1 MWKFVTDGEGDKENV
16 AKSKDVAK
24 SETVLN
30 VKIASAVSETRSDSE
45 RVADTAVLAESSDTD
60 GMQKKRSSDT
70 LGSTGEINAA
80 VFKGESVDSCL
91 HTSLTACCR

>member
-1 MWKFVTDGEGDKENV
+1 MILEVVTDGEGDKENV
-16 AKSKDVAK
+16 GEGKDVAK

-30 VKIASAVSETRSDSE
+30 VKNDSAASETRSNPG

-70 LGSTGEINAA
+70 LGSSGEIDAVVFTGE
-80 VFKGESVDSCL
+80 
-91 HTSLTACCR
+91 

>member
-1 MWKFVTDGEGDKENV
+1 MILEVVTDGEGDKENV
-16 AKSKDVAK
+16 GEGKDVAK

-30 VKIASAVSETRSDSE
+30 VKNDSAASETRSNPG

-70 LGSTGEINAA
+70 LGSSGEIDAGVFTGE
-80 VFKGESVDSCL
+80 
-91 HTSLTACCR
+91 